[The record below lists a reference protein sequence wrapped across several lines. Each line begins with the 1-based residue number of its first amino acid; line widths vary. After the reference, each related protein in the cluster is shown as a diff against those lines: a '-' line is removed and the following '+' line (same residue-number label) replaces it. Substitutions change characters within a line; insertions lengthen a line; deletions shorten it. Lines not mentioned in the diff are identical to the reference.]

1 MNRDRPEDVEEEQT
15 HNGVGE
21 EEEGDERDPGTNP
34 TLSGK
39 STGSIPGATDGRAG
53 APPTGFT
60 QVLLPSEWLAHLGS
74 LPSTSG
80 SQHIADASE
89 EDPIHLLS
97 DSEALELVEFDPSVT
112 PENSWKPPAHMDQF
126 LAKHFNRC
134 LTDAEREA
142 ILKDFPRPDVDAL
155 QPPKLDEEVKEQ
167 LKRSGKDPHFGAEK
181 SLYKIQGQLLDV
193 AGPLTCLWADLLNP
207 KARVSTE
214 NTLLLIQRA
223 LVLLGS
229 TSHSVSQERRK
240 IAWTR
245 INPKLKSLATEEYE
259 KRESNLF
266 GPGFLEKASKR
277 IESERT
283 LSKVAGRGSSSDP
296 PAKKARYA
304 NDKSDLRSFLSKGAP
319 APYGGR
325 QQQCRQPYT
334 ANHFQ
339 RPRYFKGP
347 RPAKNAPPQEK
358 PKSTQQ

>member
-1 MNRDRPEDVEEEQT
+1 ME
-15 HNGVGE
+15 
-21 EEEGDERDPGTNP
+21 
-34 TLSGK
+34 
-39 STGSIPGATDGRAG
+39 
-53 APPTGFT
+53 
-60 QVLLPSEWLAHLGS
+60 S

-89 EDPIHLLS
+89 EDHIHLLS
-97 DSEALELVEFDPSVT
+97 DSEALELVEFDLSVT
-112 PENSWKPPAHMDQF
+112 PENSWKPPAHMGQF

-193 AGPLTCLWADLLNP
+193 AGPITCLWADLLNP

-214 NTLLLIQRA
+214 NTLLLIQCA
-223 LVLLGS
+223 WVLLGS

-240 IAWTR
+240 IVWTR

-259 KRESNLF
+259 KRKSNLF

-283 LSKVAGRGSSSDP
+283 LSKVAGHGSSSNP
-296 PAKKARYA
+296 PAKKACYA

-325 QQQCRQPYT
+325 QQQRRQPYT
-334 ANHFQ
+334 VNHFQ

-347 RPAKNAPPQEK
+347 RPAKNTPPQEK
-358 PKSTQQ
+358 PKSTQQLPLLFLSFPSQCLESISLLSPYTHSLDRVDCPTA